1 MAAGQMKDAD
11 TIVAGATGISI
22 FVILRKKSDNTV
34 LTGVVAA
41 DVTGS
46 YCRVGTAVVT
56 VVVTALASVSTAWVS
71 GGFVEISSTMQ
82 PGMYRYD
89 APDAAHVTG
98 VNEVSHALVVA
109 TTYNAYRVF
118 AITTD
123 QVQTGDA
130 YANAAAATALASVAN
145 ALVTQVA
152 QATALVSVANAI
164 ATTVAQATALA
175 TLSGVVALSTQVDSV
190 ETSIATIINTLAT
203 GIAQATA
210 LATISNLMAYGTA
223 VASLAQA
230 VATTVAQATALATL
244 SGVVAQA
251 TALATLSGVV
261 ALATALASVA
271 VAVAAVSGTM
281 ALSTQVDA
289 LESQSSLI
297 VSIWAAV
304 DTEIAALT
312 TSMAALVSGVT
323 VSGTVALS
331 AAERTAIC
339 SAIMAHS
346 MGNARTVGQALAF
359 LRNKW
364 VIAAGVLTVYDTD
377 DTSVLWTAAITTAA
391 GDPVT
396 SVDP

>member
-71 GGFVEISSTMQ
+71 GGFIEISSTMQ

-175 TLSGVVALSTQVDSV
+175 TLSGVVAQATAV
-190 ETSIATIINTLAT
+190 TTIINVLAT
-203 GIAQATA
+203 AVAQATA

-281 ALSTQVDA
+281 ALATQVDA

-304 DTEIAALT
+304 DTEIGLLVSQVA
-312 TSMAALVSGVT
+312 SLVSGVI

-331 AAERTAIC
+331 TAERTAIC

>member
-175 TLSGVVALSTQVDSV
+175 TLSGVVAQATAV
-190 ETSIATIINTLAT
+190 TTIINVLAT
-203 GIAQATA
+203 AVAQATA